1 MTTKDKEMSEQSNEL
16 FTMDSAKQFLNE
28 LGEHVLAVAYP
39 DELAAIMNAARAPL
53 LARIAELE
61 AKLAKARHAH
71 SPVGNMLVSPHGNH
85 KVEINKGLV
94 FGYGSYKIYIETDAK
109 PKDIDAAIRG
119 NE

>member
-1 MTTKDKEMSEQSNEL
+1 MTTKDQDMSEQSNEM
-16 FTMDSAKQFLNE
+16 FTPDSAKHFLNE

-61 AKLAKARHAH
+61 AKLDVDYIAQVIRM
-71 SPVGNMLVSPHGNH
+71 VDGNNSMGAGALAEAIV
-85 KVEINKGLV
+85 
-94 FGYGSYKIYIETDAK
+94 
-109 PKDIDAAIRG
+109 AAIRG